1 MYRTVPLIAQ
11 RLAAALGP
19 GWAIGH
25 GNAAQDRLPLPRA
38 DVRLAGA
45 ALRDAKARAVHLQAT
60 YRVALVIEAA
70 QPDSAFA
77 ALDDAVTTLIAALHQ
92 WQPKGHL
99 PATARLE
106 LRGVAEMDLLI
117 ADVYGYELTF
127 VLGTVRHGFDPAA
140 ADPFAAPVPPTPAP
154 TPTPTPTP

>member
-38 DVRLAGA
+38 DVRLVGA
-45 ALRDAKARAVHLQAT
+45 ALQDAKARAVHLQAT
-60 YRVALVIEAA
+60 YRIALVIEAV

-106 LRGVAEMDLLI
+106 LRGVADMDLFI

-140 ADPFAAPVPPTPAP
+140 PDPLAAPAPP
-154 TPTPTPTP
+154 TPTP

>member
-11 RLAAALGP
+11 RLAAALGK

-38 DVRLAGA
+38 DVRLVGA
-45 ALRDAKARAVHLQAT
+45 ALQNSKARAVHLQAT
-60 YRVALVIEAA
+60 YRIALVVEGSH
-70 QPDSAFA
+70 PGNAFA

-92 WQPKGHL
+92 WPPKGHL

-106 LRGVAEMDLLI
+106 LRGVADMELLV

-127 VLGTVRHGFDPAA
+127 VLGTARNGFDPAA
-140 ADPFAAPVPPTPAP
+140 SDPFAAPAPPPPTP
-154 TPTPTPTP
+154 

>member
-25 GNAAQDRLPLPRA
+25 GNVAQDRLPLPRA
-38 DVRLAGA
+38 DVRLVGA
-45 ALRDAKARAVHLQAT
+45 ALQDAKARAVHLQAT
-60 YRVALVIEAA
+60 YRIALVVEGSH
-70 QPDSAFA
+70 PGNAFA

-92 WQPKGHL
+92 WRPQGHL
-99 PATARLE
+99 PTTARLE
-106 LRGVAEMDLLI
+106 LQSVADMELLV

-140 ADPFAAPVPPTPAP
+140 PDPFAAPAPPVPTP
-154 TPTPTPTP
+154 